1 MIVFRQSPLSFAF
14 AFALL
19 IFSIWFALTQQG
31 QSWVLVLLGIAVL
44 TETYFGETVT
54 ISSSQVQIRSLLYL
68 TRSLDISQIDHMVYQ
83 FAPALGGNGWPVR
96 CLVIGDA
103 DASHPTINIPLRM
116 YSKKAVSEIQRLV
129 QEKNPN
135 LKILPPRKAF
145 DTFSPRQVVVMLI
158 ILFIATIATAL
169 LRIYI

>member
-1 MIVFRQSPLSFAF
+1 MTVFRVSPLSFAIPF
-14 AFALL
+14 TLL
-19 IFSIWFALTQQG
+19 IFFVWLALTQQG
-31 QSWVLVLLGIAVL
+31 WSWVLVLLGIAVL

-54 ISSSQVQIRSLLYL
+54 ISSSQVQIRSLFYR
-68 TRSLDISQIDHMVYQ
+68 TRSLDISQIDYMLYQ

-103 DASHPTINIPLRM
+103 DASHPNINIPLRM
-116 YSKKAVSEIQRLV
+116 YSKKAASEIQRLV

-158 ILFIATIATAL
+158 VLFIATIATAL

>member
-1 MIVFRQSPLSFAF
+1 
-14 AFALL
+14 
-19 IFSIWFALTQQG
+19 
-31 QSWVLVLLGIAVL
+31 
-44 TETYFGETVT
+44 
-54 ISSSQVQIRSLLYL
+54 
-68 TRSLDISQIDHMVYQ
+68 MVYQ
-83 FAPALGGNGWPVR
+83 FARALGGNGWPVR